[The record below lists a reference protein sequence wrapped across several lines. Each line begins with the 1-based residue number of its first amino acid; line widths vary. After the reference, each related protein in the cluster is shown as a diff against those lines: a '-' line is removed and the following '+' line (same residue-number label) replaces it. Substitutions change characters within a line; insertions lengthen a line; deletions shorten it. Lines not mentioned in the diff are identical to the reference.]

1 MRFLLVLLVVLGLA
15 GPAAAFSDGDRAAI
29 QSTIERQVQA
39 FLADDGAAA
48 YSFAAPGIK
57 AIFPTVESFMAMVR
71 QGYQPVYRP
80 RSYSFG
86 ELKEAPG
93 DLQQFVEI
101 VDADGVFWTAV
112 YTLSQQP
119 DGSWKITGCYL
130 IKKPDQVA

>member
-1 MRFLLVLLVVLGLA
+1 MRTLLILLVILGLV
-15 GPAAAFSDGDRAAI
+15 GPAAALSDADRAAI
-29 QSTIERQVQA
+29 QGTIERQLKA
-39 FLADDGAAA
+39 FLADDGATA

-93 DLQQFVEI
+93 DLQQFVDI

-112 YTLSQQP
+112 YTLERQP

-130 IKKPDQVA
+130 VKKPDQVA